1 MFNVFE
7 GIRFKDCIRMQQK
20 LMNVRVRCVV
30 ADFIYANN
38 ANRKFCT
45 KYGLSTSF
53 VHKGRVVKDDP
64 WEWVSSPKKGPPGL
78 KVASAL
84 TSNFTHSQG

>member
-1 MFNVFE
+1 
-7 GIRFKDCIRMQQK
+7 MQQK